1 MVVVYSE
8 SCSGLEGGVVVY
20 MKVSRSVSM
29 NCTVVYE
36 YSTCFYL
43 ALLSC
48 SGSVL
53 SRGLV
58 FTRLFSSAVNLFFFF
73 LKYLCLPGSSYL
85 QCIILPQIPELLVLT
100 WLFSETRRVLRSLRA
115 EWFWNSELTL

>member
-36 YSTCFYL
+36 YSTCF
-43 ALLSC
+43 
-48 SGSVL
+48 
-53 SRGLV
+53 
-58 FTRLFSSAVNLFFFF
+58 
-73 LKYLCLPGSSYL
+73 
-85 QCIILPQIPELLVLT
+85 
-100 WLFSETRRVLRSLRA
+100 
-115 EWFWNSELTL
+115 